1 MNAKPILLIVL
12 VLILILLGFGA
23 QIFLTRGLT
32 SVLNDTVFPRLK
44 AQYGLDAGI
53 ENAEVQLLKGQAVV
67 TGLTVMNPTNYVKPV
82 LLSAERCTVRIEWK
96 SLLKRDP
103 IVVKQV
109 LISGA
114 ELTVE
119 RNKEHDINIRDLS
132 DILRNPPKAREPAG
146 IVTQTVDDDTQP
158 APEESRPATVASKK
172 SKPVSVQFLR
182 IEADGTVLYTDRVLK
197 SKYSL
202 KFELAGNNLFTVPQQ
217 GQPSTLLTLRG
228 SLADDPSVFETDLS
242 AFIEPLTDLE
252 NPTFNATGSVKN
264 IDPKLI
270 EKLLRK
276 NDLKSG
282 PFSIQPSVACRKG
295 RLDGSSVDLMLTSL
309 EYQNTKIGDTTL
321 HVPVSGTLQ
330 KRTYDLTAALQ
341 SLFSNNAGN
350 ILKAFIKKDKTL
362 NDTPASEPEDSP
374 ADEAKPESSASD
386 VLIDKLGK
394 SVKEIDD
401 NPELKKSLRE
411 LSNSLF
417 GD

>member
-12 VLILILLGFGA
+12 VLVLILLGFGA

-32 SVLNDTVFPRLK
+32 SVLNETVFPKLK

-53 ENAEVQLLKGQAVV
+53 ENAEVHLLKGQAVV

-96 SLLKRDP
+96 SLLKRNP

-119 RNKEHDINIRDLS
+119 RNKEHDINVRDLS
-132 DILRNPPKAREPAG
+132 DILRHPPKTKAPDGVA
-146 IVTQTVDDDTQP
+146 QP
-158 APEESRPATVASKK
+158 APQESRPAAAASKK

-182 IEADGTVLYTDRVLK
+182 IEADGTLLYTDRVLK
-197 SKYSL
+197 NKYPL
-202 KFELAGNNLFTVPQQ
+202 RFELAGNNLFTVPQQ
-217 GQPSTLLTLRG
+217 GQPSTLITLRG

-252 NPTFNATGSVKN
+252 NPTFNATGSIKN

-282 PFSIQPSVACRKG
+282 PFSVHPSVACREG

-321 HVPVSGTLQ
+321 HVPVAGTLQ
-330 KRTYDLTAALQ
+330 NRTYDLTTALQ

-350 ILKAFIKKDKTL
+350 ILKALMKKEVSPKKSPSDK
-362 NDTPASEPEDSP
+362 PQDSP
-374 ADEAKPESSASD
+374 AAEPQADESASD
-386 VLIDKLGK
+386 LLVDKLGK